1 MKRKFKNIII
11 FFLGFFLISC
21 EENISSED
29 LHIYKN
35 LMDVRL
41 GHLGNAIIMQG
52 RLLDAFNLSNERADE
67 DHFKEAEEIIKSHLK
82 SFGRSDEL
90 RKMDIPNSS
99 KLREIHYSLIEAS
112 ELLISASNALE
123 DNAWLGGSVSFAERN
138 VDMARVNFQN
148 AVKIV
153 YVIEDEK
160 KVKPVM
166 EHEEYDVGEKPK
178 LDLQIQ
184 DNIPED

>member
-29 LHIYKN
+29 LDIYKN

-90 RKMDIPNSS
+90 RKMDTSMATIS
-99 KLREIHYSLIEAS
+99 KNVGGVTTFYTGMIYGPKTLTFIDDPTYSPAS
-112 ELLISASNALE
+112 GHSNRFLS
-123 DNAWLGGSVSFAERN
+123 GIVGSFTFDIYSN
-138 VDMARVNFQN
+138 TTY
-148 AVKIV
+148 I
-153 YVIEDEK
+153 K
-160 KVKPVM
+160 KFF
-166 EHEEYDVGEKPK
+166 
-178 LDLQIQ
+178 
-184 DNIPED
+184 